1 MKWIFYI
8 FVFNFIHLSIQSDS
22 VTGILL
28 LLLNFTMCCEDNFPL
43 DGHLSIKWLMLQK
56 LSHLSTRGVAK
67 TSNFNYPF
75 NNKSII

>member
-28 LLLNFTMCCEDNFPL
+28 LLLLIFTMCCEDNFPL
-43 DGHLSIKWLMLQK
+43 DGHLSIKWLMIQK
-56 LSHLSTRGVAK
+56 LSHLSTRGVVK
-67 TSNFNYPF
+67 TSNFIIP
-75 NNKSII
+75 SIISL